1 MNKKLISTLSVL
13 ALLIIILVA
22 GGIYLFVIQRGDIS
36 ERQEKLDELNKNVYD
51 PVELENRYSDLQK
64 QSAELDSIL
73 ANRKFN
79 IPQNISS
86 IKFYNFVNNIVAN
99 FPGET
104 TVNVEYIGQTPDKE
118 FFFHEYK
125 LTGSGNYNDFYK
137 LVYAIEQSKELKKI
151 SKVSLSNLVK
161 IQEEIPMF
169 LVNFEMQAKVYFSSD
184 NRFAPAEYVENNL
197 ATGPV
202 YDAFYPLIR
211 NEIPPNVDNLL
222 DVQGARL
229 LALWQNDS
237 LSKNPY
243 SLLIGH
249 ELVLLHAK
257 DATMRDIYILDV
269 IDRYRLNGPNWRTE
283 LSATRAG
290 KTVEKILESDL
301 RWLCLT
307 PSPDLPVDV
316 VLDACLDFLDLFP
329 DSPHVPDVHD
339 RISKHCN

>member
-22 GGIYLFVIQRGDIS
+22 GGIYIFVIQRGDIS
-36 ERQEKLDELNKNVYD
+36 ERQEKLDELSKNVYD

-73 ANRKFN
+73 ANRRFN
-79 IPQNISS
+79 IPQGISS
-86 IKFYNFVNNIVAN
+86 IKFYNFVNSIVAN
-99 FPGET
+99 FPEET

-151 SKVSLSNLVK
+151 SKVSLTNLVK
-161 IQEEIPMF
+161 IEEEIPMF
-169 LVNFEMQAKVYFSSD
+169 LVNFEMLTKIYFSSD

-229 LALWQNDS
+229 LALIPEGAFVADNKGNTYLVWEGEQVYLGYLTKIDYDNNTVS
-237 LSKNPY
+237 FILNKGGIIEQVT
-243 SLLIGH
+243 L
-249 ELVLLHAK
+249 EL
-257 DATMRDIYILDV
+257 
-269 IDRYRLNGPNWRTE
+269 DRNLNT
-283 LSATRAG
+283 
-290 KTVEKILESDL
+290 K
-301 RWLCLT
+301 
-307 PSPDLPVDV
+307 
-316 VLDACLDFLDLFP
+316 
-329 DSPHVPDVHD
+329 
-339 RISKHCN
+339 